1 MGTITNFSQL
11 DLERQ
16 YSYADYLTWHFEER
30 VELLRGWI
38 RRMSPAPLSIHQRV
52 AYNLSLNIGDYL
64 RGRPCK
70 LFFAPFD
77 VRLKRPDQSGAD
89 ADITTVVQ
97 PDVCVICD
105 LKKIDR
111 RGCIGAPDWIIE
123 ILSEGNARTD
133 TDDKFRLYEE
143 SGVREYWIIQPGDR
157 TIVAFDLVGSH
168 YQFRK
173 IYSDGEQI
181 DSVTLPEVSLE
192 VSAVFEW

>member
-1 MGTITNFSQL
+1 
-11 DLERQ
+11 
-16 YSYADYLTWHFEER
+16 
-30 VELLRGWI
+30 
-38 RRMSPAPLSIHQRV
+38 
-52 AYNLSLNIGDYL
+52 
-64 RGRPCK
+64 

-77 VRLKRPDQSGAD
+77 VRLKRQDQSGAD

-123 ILSEGNARTD
+123 ILSEGNVRTD